1 MKRHSYA
8 GATMDFE
15 AAGKKVDQEVR
26 KIVEYLETKVIPSA
40 RKDTSKFL
48 RYASKQLEKLAENM
62 DREQEKK

>member
-1 MKRHSYA
+1 
-8 GATMDFE
+8 MDFE
-15 AAGKKVDQEVR
+15 QAGKKLDEEVR
-26 KIVEYLETKVIPSA
+26 KIVEYLETKAVPSA